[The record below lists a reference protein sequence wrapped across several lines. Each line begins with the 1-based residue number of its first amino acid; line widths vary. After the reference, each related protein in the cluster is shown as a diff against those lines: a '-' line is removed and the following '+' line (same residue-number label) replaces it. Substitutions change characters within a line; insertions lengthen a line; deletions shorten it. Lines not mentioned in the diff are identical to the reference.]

1 MLDNNWHFNI
11 PHRSLVLLKFVDTRL
26 TGVYALYTLTLH
38 KTSNKNVLECVKCVC
53 GHDFLA
59 RSVVHTT

>member
-1 MLDNNWHFNI
+1 MIAF
-11 PHRSLVLLKFVDTRL
+11 LVSTDKEKPGNHSYVLFSRFVF
-26 TGVYALYTLTLH
+26 TLTLH